1 VRTGNISL
9 QFSRSFTESTGHNRN
24 QTQKIDAL
32 IPETV
37 EKEVAKAKTFL
48 SEIDAI
54 LALRPLDK
62 ETSWLFGGSDPTVLD
77 AHLAVFLMRLRDINR
92 ENLIPERLS
101 RFADAAMAT
110 DEWRSVMGS
119 RKTMM
124 SKGQGT

>member
-1 VRTGNISL
+1 
-9 QFSRSFTESTGHNRN
+9 
-24 QTQKIDAL
+24 
-32 IPETV
+32 
-37 EKEVAKAKTFL
+37 
-48 SEIDAI
+48 
-54 LALRPLDK
+54 
-62 ETSWLFGGSDPTVLD
+62 VLD